1 MTTTFEVWQRLY
13 TALAYVSMTVC
24 LGTSLRAQHGVHG
37 RSIPGF
43 EQLQCTDIV
52 ATETTVYR
60 CGYLHANISLPQ
72 SIPHLD
78 SNGTGLDFVIV
89 RTNLVGDSVIS
100 WARIGGG
107 LHDRSRRIRLLA
119 DGTVVVAGTVES
131 TDFPRGMPGN
141 NTVNNGG
148 SDIAIVQLSAT
159 LTDLIGTRVF
169 GGNGAD
175 ICEDLDVVND
185 QSVVVCGSTTSGN
198 LPTTMQALY
207 RVDPGRPWE
216 RTYFG
221 GGAPAGGVDG
231 FAAILTLTGAVPHCR
246 YIGSSGNDAV
256 KGVAV
261 LADGSIAATGFVG
274 TGNFQTMPLPRL
286 GIPSTIG
293 TFQESYGGGIND
305 AFVMRMNADLTTNQP
320 GPTSTPSSFAS
331 YVGGSGLDVGV
342 DVSQAQ
348 NGDILVC
355 GYSTSDDFLKAD
367 AIQGSRAGGM
377 DIIVARV
384 SLDGGRL
391 LRLTYFGGNADDMVH
406 GISPSWNARGF
417 AVYGTTFSSDFPC
430 LAMTN
435 QCQVTGGGD
444 VAVAMFNEN
453 SFTVSTII
461 GSNTRDTL
469 AGLTFGPAGDMIATL
484 LTPIPTT
491 PFPGMWTSPS
501 MCHAVS
507 IALGDVSLPERS
519 TPHIICRTDNAVIS
533 WTATDMLPSDRYTVQ
548 VCSTTEPWR
557 SIAHNL
563 QRSPFSIPT
572 TALPTGTYGVRIL
585 SNRGHLDEVG
595 NAFVIANQRQIGIA
609 VTTDTVCTG
618 QPFTIALDDNRA
630 YADPI
635 VISIN
640 DTVTIAETELASVFR
655 TLAPGPAIVTATTI
669 RGCDQTQVW
678 ARDTFFV
685 MERPHIVRHP
695 VSVTASI
702 DDVIVLHVESNGV
715 NDSYQWQK
723 NGADIPGARSP
734 ELALGSTSAEVE
746 GLYTCTITNQC
757 GSTTSDP
764 AEVRLSSVSVSSDVD
779 HALVFVHGDHLV
791 AGPLSE
797 GMPVIVDG
805 WDMSGRVI
813 ISSTEITLPWLLP
826 PMPRGIYVL
835 RTRTP
840 RTVHLFRLMR

>member
-1 MTTTFEVWQRLY
+1 MTVVFESWHHLCILLV
-13 TALAYVSMTVC
+13 YVSMTVC
-24 LGTSLRAQHGVHG
+24 LGAPLCAQHGVYG

-43 EQLQCTDIV
+43 GQLQCTDIV
-52 ATETTVYR
+52 ATETTAYR
-60 CGYLHANISLPQ
+60 CGYLHANVSLPQ

-107 LHDRSRRIRLLA
+107 LHDRARRIRLLA
-119 DGTVVVAGTVES
+119 DGTVVVAGTAES

-141 NTVNNGG
+141 NTVNNGS

-159 LTDLIGTRVF
+159 LTDIIGTRVF
-169 GGNGAD
+169 GGNGTD
-175 ICEDLDVVND
+175 ICEDLEIVND

-207 RVDPGRPWE
+207 RVDPDRPWE

-221 GGAPAGGVDG
+221 GGAPAGGMDG
-231 FAAILTLTGAVPHCR
+231 FAAVLSLTGVVSHCR
-246 YIGSSGNDAV
+246 YIGSSGSDAV
-256 KGVAV
+256 KGIAV

-384 SLDGGRL
+384 SLDGGRM
-391 LRLTYFGGNADDMVH
+391 LRLTYFGGQSDDLVH
-406 GISPSWNARGF
+406 GISPSSTVRGF
-417 AVYGTTFSSDFPC
+417 AVYGTTLSSDFPC
-430 LAMTN
+430 LGMTN
-435 QCQVTGGGD
+435 QCQLVGGGD
-444 VAVAMFNEN
+444 AMVALFNES
-453 SFTVSTII
+453 SFTVSTTL

-469 AGLTFGPAGDMIATL
+469 AGIAFRPTGEMIATL
-484 LTPIPTT
+484 LTPTPTT

-501 MCHAVS
+501 MCHAIS
-507 IALGDVSLPERS
+507 IALGNVSLPERT
-519 TPHIICRTDNAVIS
+519 TPQTICRSDNVVIS
-533 WTATDMLPSDRYTVQ
+533 WTTTDMLPSDRYTVQ

-557 SIAHNL
+557 AVAYNI
-563 QRSPFSIPT
+563 QRSPFSFPT
-572 TALPTGTYGVRIL
+572 TALSPGTYGVRIITD
-585 SNRGHLDEVG
+585 RGHVAEQG
-595 NAFVIANQRQIGIA
+595 NAYAIANQRQIRVS
-609 VTTDTVCTG
+609 VTTDTVCSG
-618 QPFTIALDDNRA
+618 QPITIDLDDNQA
-630 YADPI
+630 YTDPVLI
-635 VISIN
+635 TIN
-640 DTVTIAETELASVFR
+640 DTIPVDNAELSSVLR
-655 TLAPGPAIVTATTI
+655 LLAPGPAIVTAITV

-685 MERPHIVRHP
+685 TSPPVIVRHP
-695 VSVTASI
+695 ASVTAPV
-702 DDVIVLHVESNGV
+702 DTAVVLRVESVGV
-715 NDSYQWQK
+715 DQSYQWQK
-723 NGADIPGARSP
+723 DETDIPGALEP
-734 ELALGSTSAEVE
+734 VLVIDKITAAAEGS
-746 GLYTCTITNQC
+746 YTCTITNRC
-757 GSTTSDP
+757 GRTVSNP
-764 AEVRLSSVSVSSDVD
+764 AIVRISSVSVQNDDQSAMAYID
-779 HALVFVHGDHLV
+779 GDHL
-791 AGPLSE
+791 AARPLSD
-797 GMPVIVDG
+797 GSSVVVDI
-805 WDMSGRVI
+805 WDVSGRVI
-813 ISSTEITLPWLLP
+813 VPSVEVTLPWTLP
-826 PMPRGIYVL
+826 SLPRGVYVL

-840 RTVHLFRLMR
+840 HTVHIFRLMR